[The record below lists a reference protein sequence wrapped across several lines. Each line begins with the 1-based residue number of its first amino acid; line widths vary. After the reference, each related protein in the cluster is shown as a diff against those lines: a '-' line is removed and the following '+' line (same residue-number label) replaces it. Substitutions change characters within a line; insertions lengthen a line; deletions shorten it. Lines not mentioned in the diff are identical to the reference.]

1 MASLTYE
8 TGKRT
13 GWRLRAYSAADSR
26 VRHSVWLGDMRERDA
41 RTIRCHIEA
50 VYDARKHGTP
60 VPGET
65 VRWLTQIDARLRTK
79 LAPMLGAARTVHE
92 ATFEFLRAHAAQH
105 KASTM
110 RAYTQTLSL
119 FSGSFGTRQMR
130 SLIAA
135 DVDTWLDRL
144 NMAPNTVA
152 KHAKQL
158 KTFLAWCQ
166 TQDYIDSLR
175 IRTSSAIGV
184 GDKDFIPA
192 DALQKW
198 IDHFRRQPEIQCG
211 LAIARWSGVR
221 VPSELQ
227 TLTIA
232 SVDWDG
238 ARLYVTDSKRTKRAA
253 RAPPVI
259 RETPLFPELVP
270 YLRRIWPADGSPT
283 DPLLPSIAADDGAAF
298 VRMCSEARDQCGLQ
312 WPRLFTSVRATRESE
327 LIHRFD
333 VHTACEWIGNSPAVA
348 AKFYQQITAET
359 WKVATTAAS
368 LS

>member
-8 TGKRT
+8 TGTRT
-13 GWRLRAYSAADSR
+13 GWRLRAYSAQDSR
-26 VRHSVWLGDMRERDA
+26 VRHSVWLGDVRERDA
-41 RTIRCHIEA
+41 RTICCHVEA

-65 VRWLTQIDARLRTK
+65 VRWINQIDARLRCK
-79 LAPMLGAARTVHE
+79 LAPMLGAVRTVQE
-92 ATFEFLRAHAAQH
+92 AQREFLRDQAAQH
-105 KASTM
+105 KSSTL
-110 RAYTQTLSL
+110 RSYLQTLTI
-119 FSGSFGTRQMR
+119 FSDAFAHRPMR

-135 DVDTWLDRL
+135 DVDSWLDRL

-158 KTFLAWCQ
+158 KTFFAWCQ
-166 TQDYIDSLR
+166 SKDYMDPLR

-192 DALQKW
+192 DDLQTW
-198 IDHFRRQPEIQCG
+198 INHFRRQPEIQCG

-232 SVDWDG
+232 SVDWD
-238 ARLYVTDSKRTKRAA
+238 ASRLHIVDSKRSRRAA
-253 RAPPVI
+253 RAPPVV

-270 YLRRIWPADGSPT
+270 YLRKIWPADGSPT
-283 DPLLPSIAADDGAAF
+283 DPLLPSIAADGGAAF
-298 VRMCSEARDQCGLQ
+298 VRECKEARDQCGLE

-359 WKVATTAAS
+359 WTVATTVAS